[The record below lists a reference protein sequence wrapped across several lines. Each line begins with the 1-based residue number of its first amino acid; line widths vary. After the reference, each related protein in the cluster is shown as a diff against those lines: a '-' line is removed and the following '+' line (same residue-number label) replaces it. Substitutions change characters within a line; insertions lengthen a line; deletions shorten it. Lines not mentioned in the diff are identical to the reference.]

1 MSQTHSFWKSSPG
14 PHWLDYLWSF
24 IPFFKPR
31 SGVLDRNI
39 VNRERNI
46 ALPDDS
52 YSIVLSADKNKE
64 IEELLRDNYKMF
76 EKSRIILR
84 AERIRMGLLMD
95 EWIGVGVMCASRERL
110 IGCCFSRSIGRVRGE
125 EAGVVDFFCVHEGW
139 RSKGIASFML
149 QELVHLTASAGR
161 LVHFFMKEGL
171 PVSPLPPVW
180 FSQYVCRKRGLPNEM
195 GQYIYLVSSNP
206 PASLSAYGITNMP
219 RRVKDSRIYGFI
231 YNGHTV
237 IMCLTDLFHRS
248 VPQGLTMGEITW
260 VYAPD
265 VPIEIQQM
273 AVEAMVDHC
282 VYDILFLDITLPRD
296 TRKDWKED
304 SIYCWYMFNYHP
316 GRFFNQHPQLTF

>member
-1 MSQTHSFWKSSPG
+1 MSQTNSFWKSSPG

-31 SGVLDRNI
+31 TGVLDRNI

-46 ALPDDS
+46 TLPDDC
-52 YSIVLSADKNKE
+52 YSIILNADKSKD
-64 IEELLRDNYKMF
+64 IEELLRNNYKMF

-125 EAGVVDFFCVHEGW
+125 ETGVVDFFCVHEGW

-180 FSQYVCRKRGLPNEM
+180 FSQYVCRKRGFPNET

-206 PASLSAYGITNMP
+206 PEALSAYGITNIP

-231 YNGHTV
+231 YKGHTV

-273 AVEAMVDHC
+273 AVEVMVDHC
-282 VYDILFLDITLPRD
+282 VYDILFLDTTLPVIQRRIGKRILFIAG
-296 TRKDWKED
+296 TCLTITQEGSLI
-304 SIYCWYMFNYHP
+304 SIRN
-316 GRFFNQHPQLTF
+316 